1 MLSLVCGQ
9 QALAQGA
16 GGCMLSPAK
25 ISEAAINA
33 FKDKPGDVLAVHS
46 GVGPAMSRH
55 VRRLAGSDVST
66 VPQLIGLMKEANL
79 AQVVAVGVGLA
90 GASAVCKLT
99 RPDLAQDI
107 ADQVTKAGIPALT
120 SAFAV
125 GATPLDADQMGAFV
139 APTEVA
145 EITNSRVSDDGA
157 MVTKKGGL
165 GGDPA
170 PGEGLRFP
178 GLLFSSAA
186 VSKTVN
192 GSVSPTK

>member
-1 MLSLVCGQ
+1 MGQLGIVSLVPRALAAATMLSLVCG
-9 QALAQGA
+9 
-16 GGCMLSPAK
+16 
-25 ISEAAINA
+25 
-33 FKDKPGDVLAVHS
+33 
-46 GVGPAMSRH
+46 H

-90 GASAVCKLT
+90 GASAACKLT
-99 RPDLAQDI
+99 RPDLAHDI

-178 GLLFSSAA
+178 GLLFSRVPLARLSTAPSVRQSKCDRLRAEFSATRY
-186 VSKTVN
+186 SQ
-192 GSVSPTK
+192 GFQRQC

>member
-1 MLSLVCGQ
+1 
-9 QALAQGA
+9 
-16 GGCMLSPAK
+16 MLSPAK
-25 ISEAAINA
+25 LSEAAINA

-46 GVGPAMSRH
+46 GGGPAMSRH

-66 VPQLIGLMKEANL
+66 VPQLIGLTKEANL

-125 GATPLDADQMGAFV
+125 GATHTG
-139 APTEVA
+139 
-145 EITNSRVSDDGA
+145 R
-157 MVTKKGGL
+157 
-165 GGDPA
+165 
-170 PGEGLRFP
+170 
-178 GLLFSSAA
+178 
-186 VSKTVN
+186 
-192 GSVSPTK
+192 